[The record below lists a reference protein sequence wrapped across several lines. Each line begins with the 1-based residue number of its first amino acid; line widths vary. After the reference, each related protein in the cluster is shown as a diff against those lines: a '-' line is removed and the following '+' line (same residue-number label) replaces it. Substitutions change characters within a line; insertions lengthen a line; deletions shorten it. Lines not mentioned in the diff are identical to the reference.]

1 MSSPSCQLPS
11 ALALVAA
18 QHADR
23 LEPELRVRA
32 DRALVV
38 GGGVDREAMVAALL
52 DQVGDDEPQRLGAE
66 PLPLVRGG
74 EADVER
80 GVLVLVGLLVDE
92 QQPGE
97 LAPDLDHVDVLLV
110 LLDQVTPHPRL
121 VPLVPPARDRGLG
134 QQRVQRR
141 GVVLT
146 HRAER
151 DSGAVE
157 DGIRGHAGSMAD
169 VQQGGW
175 RRPAEIAP
183 DLALTLRTCGVMP
196 AEGAM
201 RTQTEAPVVEPRAV
215 QSEDAG
221 VTLAGVA
228 KRFGAVEALSGV
240 SLRARP
246 GETLAVVGPS
256 GCGKSTLLELVCGLQ
271 APDAGTI
278 DAPPAALMPQ
288 HDGLLPWLSALDN
301 AGLALR
307 VAGRSKA
314 EARAAAHEHF
324 AAFGLEGFEGTRPAE
339 LSGGMRQRVAFLRT
353 LLAGRP
359 LLCLDEPFGALDA
372 LTRAQLQRWLAGAL
386 VREPRTVL
394 LVTHDVEEAVLLA
407 DRIVLLSP
415 RPGRVVAE
423 LSVELP
429 RPRERTD
436 PKVVELRERAL
447 RALGVD

>member
-1 MSSPSCQLPS
+1 
-11 ALALVAA
+11 
-18 QHADR
+18 
-23 LEPELRVRA
+23 
-32 DRALVV
+32 
-38 GGGVDREAMVAALL
+38 
-52 DQVGDDEPQRLGAE
+52 
-66 PLPLVRGG
+66 
-74 EADVER
+74 
-80 GVLVLVGLLVDE
+80 
-92 QQPGE
+92 
-97 LAPDLDHVDVLLV
+97 
-110 LLDQVTPHPRL
+110 
-121 VPLVPPARDRGLG
+121 
-134 QQRVQRR
+134 
-141 GVVLT
+141 
-146 HRAER
+146 
-151 DSGAVE
+151 
-157 DGIRGHAGSMAD
+157 
-169 VQQGGW
+169 
-175 RRPAEIAP
+175 
-183 DLALTLRTCGVMP
+183 
-196 AEGAM
+196 
-201 RTQTEAPVVEPRAV
+201 VEPRAV

-221 VTLAGVA
+221 VTLAGVE
-228 KRFGAVEALSGV
+228 KRFGAVEALGGV

-386 VREPRTVL
+386 MREPRTVL

-415 RPGRVVAE
+415 RPGRVLVE